1 MQHGNTLN
9 FLQLGRL
16 PDTEVE
22 EFNLQNATEDQNENA
37 LVPKDFPDVNAV
49 DLCAPDTLDLMQG
62 FPQLITFFVLH
73 RPIVMLLSTISDVS
87 STAYSFCN

>member
-16 PDTEVE
+16 PDAEVE
-22 EFNLQNATEDQNENA
+22 EFNLQNATEDQNGNA

-49 DLCAPDTLDLMQG
+49 DLCAPDTLDIMQG
-62 FPQLITFFVLH
+62 SPQLITFLCYTG
-73 RPIVMLLSTISDVS
+73 PK
-87 STAYSFCN
+87 